1 VDKLNEIISQVAGES
16 NCVAVCDV
24 AALFQ
29 SLCQHGQLIGDRHL
43 STDYLGGLF
52 GLSGHSLGH
61 TGQAMIANCVIQSI
75 NRSFGASI
83 RLLQLH
89 NIVASDL
96 IADYRAAAGRD
107 WTDDELASI
116 PSARDRGGVSSPRS
130 DSAKQMRPE
139 QDLVKEYNAVFRDQ
153 PTVPLQLPAGLEQ
166 VLSLNRQAS
175 FHCDAM
181 RVVQCRRAE
190 DIQWG
195 KCGNNV
201 FDGLAIF
208 GSHLNG
214 DLRFKFNSPVD
225 QISHFEV
232 SIDGQITGDDGVLA
246 TPNFLRFPLIAPRV
260 IQSGQQLCAGD
271 LNLISGDVSNLDC
284 MGLFENS
291 GLSIL
296 QSLNPRS
303 FPSPPI
309 IRWKQGIKPQ
319 EGYGTASARFQQRD
333 DGRLDFLFHGTAFVP
348 MGPGFR
354 FALPMGNPDGN
365 FASLPASGTQLHPHL
380 SLSTMERCSKRP
392 PAGEPWIP
400 TDCVCDFTA
409 DASHTSF
416 GDDFTLNHPDLG
428 FAQGRSHLAG
438 RVMIQFGSRFGD
450 LVPFSARMLP
460 PAGSLNLAN
469 LSPLQDVFPGRLT
482 RGMVG
487 HDAVLRFT
495 AQQYRQSDLYL
506 LDDPFDIAV
515 GAVNVYTGEV
525 IGDFLHRGFLGQAL
539 FFALVRV
546 EPRTPQGSFEYRGPA
561 WFERGPNG
569 QIRFHFNGTVFLPY
583 PEGFLWPLSDLANGV
598 PIGPNSRL
606 DPFFQVDAI
615 YEPKQRFA
623 QKQGSAK
630 MQLAPTGDR
639 FSYRYRVSNDP
650 AMKSEFEYENHS
662 QEATFVMH
670 SLTAVDFV
678 GFRPDGREYDIA
690 TFAGFGRWS
699 RDTTARPRLANVQ
712 VSTVPGRHYISILID
727 GGHVSNVDT
736 QLPSER
742 PPLTALGNG
751 DER

>member
-1 VDKLNEIISQVAGES
+1 VDKLNDIISQVARES
-16 NCVAVCDV
+16 NFVAVCDV
-24 AALFQ
+24 AALFHD
-29 SLCQHGQLIGDRHL
+29 LCQRGQPIGDRHL

-61 TGQAMIANCVIQSI
+61 TGQALIANCVIQSI
-75 NRSFGASI
+75 NRSLGASMPT
-83 RLLQLH
+83 LELH
-89 NIVASDL
+89 HIVASDPV
-96 IADYRAAAGRD
+96 ADYRAAKGRN
-107 WTDDELASI
+107 WTDFELASLAHVST
-116 PSARDRGGVSSPRS
+116 SAPNAANAKNSRSYHPDPQLDKKYNSLYRDSPC
-130 DSAKQMRPE
+130 
-139 QDLVKEYNAVFRDQ
+139 Q
-153 PTVPLQLPAGLEQ
+153 PLKLPAGMEQ
-166 VLSLNRQAS
+166 VLPVAERVSC
-175 FHCDAM
+175 FGDAIY
-181 RVVQCRRAE
+181 VSQC
-190 DIQWG
+190 Q
-195 KCGNNV
+195 
-201 FDGLAIF
+201 GLSESQF
-208 GSHLNG
+208 GTCANQYFGGLVMFAANLNG
-214 DLRFKFNSPVD
+214 DLHVKFAPISDRITRFSIEI
-225 QISHFEV
+225 QAELRSH
-232 SIDGQITGDDGVLA
+232 DGQLSAPTIYKLPVTQGKVGAWSGPVCSGTLDLA
-246 TPNFLRFPLIAPRV
+246 TGRA
-260 IQSGQQLCAGD
+260 S
-271 LNLISGDVSNLDC
+271 DVQTTFSFSN
-284 MGLFENS
+284 S
-291 GLSIL
+291 ALSIL
-296 QSLNPRS
+296 ASLNPNLLGQPVR
-303 FPSPPI
+303 FP
-309 IRWKQGIKPQ
+309 G
-319 EGYGTASARFQQRD
+319 EYGTATVRFVPRS
-333 DGRLDFLFHGTAFVP
+333 DGKLDFLFHGTTFIPLRAGARFP
-348 MGPGFR
+348 LPFAGPEG
-354 FALPMGNPDGN
+354 D
-365 FASLPASGTQLHPHL
+365 FASIQANDTQLHPFL
-380 SLSTMERCSKRP
+380 YLSTVVSEDTTTIGKS
-392 PAGEPWIP
+392 WIP
-400 TDCVCDFTA
+400 TETVCDFTA
-409 DASHTSF
+409 DVSRTCF

-438 RVMIQFGSRFGD
+438 RMMIQFGSRFGD

-515 GAVNVYTGEV
+515 GAVNVFTGEV

-561 WFERGPNG
+561 SFERGPNG
-569 QIRFHFNGTVFLPY
+569 QIRFRFNGTVFLPY

-598 PIGPNSRL
+598 PIGPDSRL

-630 MQLAPTGDR
+630 TQLAPTGDR

-650 AMKSEFEYENHS
+650 DMKAEFEYENHS

-678 GFRPDGREYDIA
+678 GFRPDQGEYDIA

-699 RDTTARPRLANVQ
+699 RDNTTRPRLANVQ
-712 VSTVPGRHYISILID
+712 VSTAPGRHYISILID